1 MHRVSR
7 FFARGQNDGVR
18 REGKYVTLTLN
29 CGASRHHNPSP
40 FGTSYHLPPLP
51 RWEACHWILS
61 HRAGYLSEGAFMG
74 RLGANVSGLAYSYA
88 EYAPYGF
95 LRIQF
100 PCHPASGGTMNPPAK
115 GRSILRTFLQPFY
128 AIFLHNLRR
137 QPRPFH
143 FYFFPNSFTRHSRNR
158 SMPLD
163 RRCPFRQ
170 KKVMV

>member
-1 MHRVSR
+1 MRFLLVNLKRLCQTQLTTNCYCLYITPPFPPTGIYCLLSHMHCVSR
-7 FFARGQNDGVR
+7 FFARAQNDDVR
-18 REGKYVTLTLN
+18 REVKYVTLTLN

-40 FGTSYHLPPLP
+40 FGTSYHL
-51 RWEACHWILS
+51 S
-61 HRAGYLSEGAFMG
+61 
-74 RLGANVSGLAYSYA
+74 
-88 EYAPYGF
+88 
-95 LRIQF
+95 
-100 PCHPASGGTMNPPAK
+100 PASGGTMNPPAK

-128 AIFLHNLRR
+128 ATFLHNLRR

-143 FYFFPNSFTRHSRNR
+143 FYFFPNSFIRHSRNR